1 MSLETQAD
9 LGSRGEFHWVPIEAM
24 WCGSAP
30 SQLAR
35 VMPAA
40 TERSS
45 LRHSDQ
51 LMRLSSKCNFAC
63 SGTWYNILE
72 WAARS
77 TSCSEAPDS
86 VACMAC
92 SQAMP
97 AYAQAAGVGPIG
109 RRC

>member
-1 MSLETQAD
+1 MQAN
-9 LGSRGEFHWVPIEAM
+9 LGNRGEFRWEFVDAMRCEIVPSKWA
-24 WCGSAP
+24 
-30 SQLAR
+30 AR
-35 VMPAA
+35 VLPAA
-40 TERSS
+40 MSDQVFVV
-45 LRHSDQ
+45 LRQ
-51 LMRLSSKCNFAC
+51 LMRMSSRCNFAC

-77 TSCSEAPDS
+77 TSCSDVPDS

-109 RRC
+109 RIC